1 MKKQIKELSA
11 LILIVFSASYLLL
24 TQDVFQHRLWIR
36 EIQSLEEIEDMLTH
50 ISDDD
55 PTILEYIRRN
65 KTYFYDQNEKQKPN
79 IGVPEMGQVS
89 IIWCETGLLTVYQGR
104 SSVPCSRVLQQQNK
118 RSILWSWS
126 LGWRGHEQYSLFRGK
141 ICIQNTTTTFFCR
154 QSSIGLACW

>member
-65 KTYFYDQNEKQKPN
+65 KTYFYDQYEKQKPN
-79 IGVPEMGQVS
+79 IGVPEMGQVN
-89 IIWCETGLLTVYQGR
+89 II
-104 SSVPCSRVLQQQNK
+104 
-118 RSILWSWS
+118 
-126 LGWRGHEQYSLFRGK
+126 
-141 ICIQNTTTTFFCR
+141 
-154 QSSIGLACW
+154 